1 MKAFSCY
8 HPAQADS
15 TQIAR
20 SWRLSRYALG
30 GALGALCIWE
40 LLRGLGLT
48 VNLSGSMPVG
58 FYRHTQEPV
67 QVGTIVAACLPAKIG
82 QFGLARG
89 YLHAGPCASGAQAV
103 LKRIAAISGDV
114 VEVQPTGLTINGRP
128 VARSAVLAQDSH
140 GRNLPHLPWG
150 TLTLAPGEVWLLS
163 TTNVRSWD
171 SRYYGPVP
179 TSAVVA
185 TARPVLVVP

>member
-8 HPAQADS
+8 QPAQGDS

-20 SWRLSRYALG
+20 SWHLASHAIG
-30 GALGALCIWE
+30 GVLGALCLWT
-40 LLRGLGLT
+40 LLQVLGLT
-48 VNLSGSMPVG
+48 VNFSGSIPIGV
-58 FYRHTQEPV
+58 YRHTREPV
-67 QVGTIVAACLPAKIG
+67 QVGTIVAVCLPPEIA

-89 YLHAGPCASGAQAV
+89 YLHAGPCAGGTQAV

-185 TARPVLVVP
+185 TARPVLVV